1 MKADPTSAAG
11 LRPGLRRKHRKLR
24 SILEEMGSV
33 LVAFSGGVDSTFLLK
48 TAAEVL
54 GQRAEAVTA
63 VTDLQS
69 PEEYAEAE
77 ALARSMGVRLH
88 TVKLKVLGDRAFKEN
103 SPQRC
108 YYCKKRL
115 FRAFL
120 DTASRVGIPNLV
132 EGTNAG
138 DDADFRPGRR
148 ALAELGVRSPLAEA
162 GLTKLEIRE
171 LSRRLRLPTAD
182 KPSLACLA
190 SRFPYGTEIRPAE
203 VARVAA
209 AEKLLRGL
217 GFRQFRVRHH
227 GDTARI
233 EVEPGRTARL
243 FDAGVRGKVLRGL
256 KRLGYVYVA
265 VDLEGYRTGS
275 LNETLKKAGW
285 RDSSSRRTGRRPGIL
300 KTRR

>member
-1 MKADPTSAAG
+1 MKADATRAAG
-11 LRPGLRRKHRKLR
+11 LRPGLGRKYRKLR

-48 TAAEVL
+48 TAVETL
-54 GQRAEAVTA
+54 GQKAEAVTA

-69 PEEYAEAE
+69 PEEFVEAR
-77 ALARSMGVRLH
+77 ALARSMGVRLR
-88 TVKLKVLGDRAFKEN
+88 TVRLKVLGDVAFKEN
-103 SPQRC
+103 SPLRC

-120 DTASRVGIPNLV
+120 ETASRAGIPNLV
-132 EGTNAG
+132 EGTNVSDAG
-138 DDADFRPGRR
+138 DYRPGRR
-148 ALAELGVRSPLAEA
+148 ALVELGVRSPLAEA
-162 GLTKLEIRE
+162 GLTKPEIRE
-171 LSRRLRLPTAD
+171 LSRRLSLPTAD

-190 SRFPYGTEIRPAE
+190 SRFPYGTEVKPAE

-209 AEKLLRGL
+209 AEKLFRGL
-217 GFRQFRVRHH
+217 GFSQFRVRHH

-233 EVEPGRTARL
+233 EVEPGRAARL

-256 KRLGYVYVA
+256 KGLGYVYVA

-275 LNETLKKAGW
+275 LNETLK
-285 RDSSSRRTGRRPGIL
+285 RPGRGSPAL
-300 KTRR
+300 RRRRNDLVSG

>member
-1 MKADPTSAAG
+1 MSADATLAAG
-11 LRPGLRRKHRKLR
+11 LRPGLRRKYRRLR

-48 TAAEVL
+48 TAVEAL
-54 GQRAEAVTA
+54 GPKAEAVTA

-69 PEEYAEAE
+69 SEEFAEAE
-77 ALARSMGVRLH
+77 ALARSMGVRLR
-88 TVKLKVLGDRAFKEN
+88 TVRLKVLGDRAFKEN
-103 SPQRC
+103 SPRRC

-115 FRAFL
+115 FRAFIE
-120 DTASRVGIPNLV
+120 TASHAGIPNLV
-132 EGTNAG
+132 EGTNAS
-138 DDADFRPGRR
+138 DAADYRPGRR

-162 GLTKLEIRE
+162 GLTKPEIRE
-171 LSRRLRLPTAD
+171 LSRRLGLPTAD

-217 GFRQFRVRHH
+217 GFSQFRVRHH

-233 EVEPGRTARL
+233 EVEQGRAAGL
-243 FDAGVRGKVLRGL
+243 FDAGVREKVLSGL
-256 KRLGYVYVA
+256 KGLGYVYVA

-275 LNETLKKAGW
+275 LNETLKKP
-285 RDSSSRRTGRRPGIL
+285 GRRISS
-300 KTRR
+300 